1 MTDVDGGR
9 LAGASRAALEEG
21 GDLARAIA
29 AFAPRPAQQDLAVAI
44 AESFESREAL
54 LAEAGTG
61 TGKTFAYLVPAILS
75 GLRTIVSTGTRALQD
90 QLYHRDLPRVRD
102 ALGVGVKTALLKGRA
117 NYLCHYRL
125 NQAKGEPRFGSREM
139 AAQFQRIVAW
149 AGRTRMGDLAELEA
163 LPDDSPLVPM
173 VTSTADNCLG
183 SECPFFSECFVV
195 QARQRAQAADI
206 VVVNHHLLLADLA
219 LKQEGFGEI
228 LPGAAAF
235 VVDEA
240 HQLPELAS
248 QFFGEAL
255 SARPL
260 VELARDTL
268 AECKQ
273 APSALAVLQEPARA
287 LEQAVRSLRA
297 SMDELP
303 VRGTRQRAA
312 EDTSVEAALDALA
325 DALRGLHAALMP
337 LREAAPGFDSCVARA
352 KEFENRLL
360 RWRGHRVDA
369 PTDDSVATEAPD
381 DGAGDSEAG
390 GRHPSSSFPRRRD
403 SMDVDSSRDGAMQ
416 PLDAGT
422 TDDDRGRVPERGVAP
437 GASLCDEPDAGTADE
452 DGTSVPVGCVGSG
465 GSLCAGPDT
474 GTAGEAGTRAP
485 VGCVGSGGSLCAEPE
500 TGTADEDGTSVLWY
514 ELTARGFR
522 LSRTPLD
529 VAGPLA
535 QHRARSQAAWVFT
548 SATLAIGG
556 RFEHYALKLGL
567 SKPRTLLAPSPFDWP
582 RQALCYQPT
591 RMPEPASRDYTAAV
605 IDAVLP
611 VLEASGGRAF
621 VLFASHRALREAA
634 AELREHG
641 AWPLFVQGDAPRSI
655 LLERF
660 RASGNGVLLGT
671 ASFREGVDVAGDAL
685 SVVVID
691 KLPFAAPDDPVFE
704 ARLDAIRRS
713 GGNPFRDEQL
723 PQAVIALK
731 QGAGRLIR
739 TETDRG
745 VLVLC
750 DPRLTSK
757 SYGRVFM
764 DSLPPLPRTRRID
777 DVEAFFA
784 PESMP
789 LTGTDHDG

>member
-1 MTDVDGGR
+1 MTAVDGGR
-9 LAGASRAALEEG
+9 LAAASRAALEEG
-21 GDLARAIA
+21 GDLASAIA

-44 AESFESREAL
+44 AEAFESREAL

-248 QFFGEAL
+248 QFFGEAI

-268 AECKQ
+268 GECKQ

-287 LEQAVRSLRA
+287 LEHAVRALRA

-303 VRGTRQRAA
+303 VRGTRQRVA
-312 EDTSVEAALDALA
+312 EDAAVEDALDALV
-325 DALRGLHAALMP
+325 DALRRLHAALLP

-360 RWRGHRVDA
+360 RWRGVRVEMPKGDA
-369 PTDDSVATEAPD
+369 VANEAPD
-381 DGAGDSEAG
+381 DGADDFEPG
-390 GRHPSSSFPRRRD
+390 GRHPSSSFPRRRE
-403 SMDVDSSRDGAMQ
+403 SMGVDSSLDGAMQ
-416 PLDAGT
+416 PLDAGST
-422 TDDDRGRVPERGVAP
+422 GGESGRVPDTGVAP
-437 GASLCDEPDAGTADE
+437 GAP
-452 DGTSVPVGCVGSG
+452 P
-465 GSLCAGPDT
+465 CAEPDT
-474 GTAGEAGTRAP
+474 GTA
-485 VGCVGSGGSLCAEPE
+485 
-500 TGTADEDGTSVLWY
+500 DDNDGSVLWY

-556 RFEHYALKLGL
+556 RFEHYAIKLGL

-582 RQALCYQPT
+582 RQALCYLPT
-591 RMPEPASRDYTAAV
+591 RMPEPASRDYTLAV

-641 AWPLFVQGDAPRSI
+641 AWPLFVQGEAPRSI

-704 ARLDAIRRS
+704 ARLEAIRRS

-764 DSLPPLPRTRRID
+764 ESLPPLPRTRRIE
-777 DVEAFFA
+777 DVEGFFA
-784 PESMP
+784 PESLP

>member
-1 MTDVDGGR
+1 MGEGGSR
-9 LAGASRAALEEG
+9 LGSASRAALSEG
-21 GDLARAIA
+21 GDLARNIA
-29 AFAPRPAQQDLAVAI
+29 AFAPRSAQQDLAGAVAD
-44 AESFESREAL
+44 AFDSRGML

-75 GLRTIVSTGTRALQD
+75 GLKTIVSTGTRALQD

-102 ALGVGVKTALLKGRA
+102 ALGIGLKTALLKGRA

-125 NQAKGEPRFGSREM
+125 GQAKGEGRFHSREM
-139 AAQFQRIVAW
+139 AGQFQRIVAW
-149 AGRTRMGDLAELEA
+149 AGRTRMGDLAELET
-163 LPDDSPLVPM
+163 LPDDSPLLPM
-173 VTSTADNCLG
+173 VTSTTDNCLG

-195 QARQRAQAADI
+195 QARQRAQAADL

-228 LPGAAAF
+228 LPGAQAF

-240 HQLPELAS
+240 HQLPELAA

-260 VELARDTL
+260 VELARDAL

-273 APSALAVLQEPARA
+273 ATGALAVLQEPTRA
-287 LEQAVRSLRA
+287 LEQSVRNLRA
-297 SMDELP
+297 AMDELP
-303 VRGTRQRAA
+303 VRGTRHRAA
-312 EDTSVEAALDALA
+312 EDANVEAAIDGMLQ
-325 DALRGLHAALMP
+325 ALRDLHAALLP
-337 LREAAPGFDSCVARA
+337 LREAAPGFDSCTARA

-360 RWRGHRVDA
+360 RWRDEGFD
-369 PTDDSVATEAPD
+369 D
-381 DGAGDSEAG
+381 DGERDDMADGAAGDDE
-390 GRHPSSSFPRRRD
+390 PP
-403 SMDVDSSRDGAMQ
+403 
-416 PLDAGT
+416 
-422 TDDDRGRVPERGVAP
+422 DDRGPLRADDDAP
-437 GASLCDEPDAGTADE
+437 
-452 DGTSVPVGCVGSG
+452 
-465 GSLCAGPDT
+465 
-474 GTAGEAGTRAP
+474 
-485 VGCVGSGGSLCAEPE
+485 
-500 TGTADEDGTSVLWY
+500 SVLWY

-535 QHRARSQAAWVFT
+535 QHRTRSQAAWVFT

-556 RFEHYALKLGL
+556 RFEHYAIKLGL
-567 SKPRTLLAPSPFDWP
+567 REPTTLLAPSPFDWP
-582 RQALCYQPT
+582 AQALCYLPSGL
-591 RMPEPASRDYTAAV
+591 PEPSARHYTESIVGA
-605 IDAVLP
+605 IRP
-611 VLEASGGRAF
+611 VLEASAGRAF

-634 AELREHG
+634 QLLRDG
-641 AWPLFVQGDAPRSI
+641 PWPLFVQGEAPRSL

-660 RASGNGVLLGT
+660 RASGNGVLLGA

-704 ARLDAIRRS
+704 ARLEAIRRG

-739 TETDRG
+739 SETDRG

-750 DPRLTSK
+750 DPRLTGK

-764 DSLPPLPRTRRID
+764 ESLPPLPKTRRVE
-777 DVEAFFA
+777 DVQAFFA
-784 PESMP
+784 PES
-789 LTGTDHDG
+789 LAHADGEAGALETHP